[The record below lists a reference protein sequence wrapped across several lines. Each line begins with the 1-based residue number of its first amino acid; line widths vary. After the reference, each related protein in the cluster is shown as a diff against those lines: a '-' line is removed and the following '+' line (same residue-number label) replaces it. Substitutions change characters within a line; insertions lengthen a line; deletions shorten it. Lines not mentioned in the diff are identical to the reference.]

1 MTRFRTLLGLG
12 LASSMM
18 LAGSAFAATTPAA
31 TPATAAKPAAHAV
44 AKPAA
49 AAATPA
55 KTVARKQTA
64 SPASHKR
71 LVTAKMD
78 GPVDLVARCV
88 LREAPGCGD
97 LLGDRQRRGARPGAG
112 VRRGRRGGL
121 PTRLARGGEP
131 RSGVDSRLR
140 PGVATR
146 MDLEVKVG
154 TC

>member
-18 LAGSAFAATTPAA
+18 LAGSAFAATPPAA

-64 SPASHKR
+64 SAASHKR
-71 LVTAKMD
+71 LVTAKLSNGKTVTYD
-78 GPVDLVARCV
+78 CTL
-88 LREAPGCGD
+88 
-97 LLGDRQRRGARPGAG
+97 AG
-112 VRRGRRGGL
+112 NKTKQACKG
-121 PTRLARGGEP
+121 
-131 RSGVDSRLR
+131 
-140 PGVATR
+140 
-146 MDLEVKVG
+146 
-154 TC
+154 